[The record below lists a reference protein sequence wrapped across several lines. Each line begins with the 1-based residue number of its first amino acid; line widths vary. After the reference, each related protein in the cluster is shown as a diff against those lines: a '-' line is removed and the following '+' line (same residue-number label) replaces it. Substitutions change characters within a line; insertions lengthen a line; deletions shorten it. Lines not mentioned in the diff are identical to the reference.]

1 MVVILWVIPLVAA
14 PRRRHG
20 KVIVCV
26 KPSSGPISS
35 RKLLSLQSD
44 HGRAKSRAT
53 VLFHQAIVRLKSR
66 PRGFHLVTSEIL
78 AAIPE
83 ISKVGTGLLHLLLQ
97 HTSASL
103 FLNENADPDVR
114 RDFEHWSNQ
123 AIPDGAS
130 YFVHTLEGADD
141 MPAHLKSGIY
151 GTSQTIPVRDGRLLL
166 GTWQGVYLGE
176 HRDDG
181 GSRTVVATLMGKE

>member
-1 MVVILWVIPLVAA
+1 M
-14 PRRRHG
+14 
-20 KVIVCV
+20 
-26 KPSSGPISS
+26 
-35 RKLLSLQSD
+35 
-44 HGRAKSRAT
+44 
-53 VLFHQAIVRLKSR
+53 LFHQTIVKLKAR

-83 ISKVGTGLLHLLLQ
+83 VAQVRVGLLHLLLQ

-114 RDFEHWSNQ
+114 ADFEHWSNK
-123 AIPDGAS
+123 AIPDGAP
-130 YFVHTLEGADD
+130 YLVHRLEGPDD

-151 GTSQTIPVRDGRLLL
+151 GASQTIPVRDGQLLL
-166 GTWQGVYLGE
+166 GTWQGIYLGE

-181 GSRTVVATLMGKE
+181 GSRTVVATLWGNN

>member
-1 MVVILWVIPLVAA
+1 M
-14 PRRRHG
+14 
-20 KVIVCV
+20 
-26 KPSSGPISS
+26 
-35 RKLLSLQSD
+35 
-44 HGRAKSRAT
+44 
-53 VLFHQAIVRLKSR
+53 LFHQTIIKLKAR

-83 ISKVGTGLLHLLLQ
+83 IAQARVGLLHLLLQ

-103 FLNENADPDVR
+103 LLNENADPDVR
-114 RDFEHWSNQ
+114 GDFERWSNQ
-123 AIPDGAS
+123 AIPDGAP
-130 YFVHTLEGADD
+130 YLVHTLEGADD
-141 MPAHLKSGIY
+141 MPAHLKAGIY

-181 GSRTVVATLMGKE
+181 GSRTVVATLIGKE

>member
-1 MVVILWVIPLVAA
+1 MII
-14 PRRRHG
+14 
-20 KVIVCV
+20 
-26 KPSSGPISS
+26 
-35 RKLLSLQSD
+35 
-44 HGRAKSRAT
+44 
-53 VLFHQAIVRLKSR
+53 HQAIIKLKSR
-66 PRGFHLVTSEIL
+66 SRGFHLVTSEIL

-83 ISKVGTGLLHLLLQ
+83 IARVRVGLLHLFLQ

-114 RDFEHWSNQ
+114 RDFEHWSNH

-130 YFVHTLEGADD
+130 YFVHRLEGADD
-141 MPAHLKSGIY
+141 MPAHMKAGIY
-151 GTSQTIPVRDGRLLL
+151 GTSQTLPVRDGRLLL

-181 GSRTVVATLMGKE
+181 GSRTVVATLWGKD

>member
-1 MVVILWVIPLVAA
+1 MI
-14 PRRRHG
+14 
-20 KVIVCV
+20 
-26 KPSSGPISS
+26 
-35 RKLLSLQSD
+35 
-44 HGRAKSRAT
+44 
-53 VLFHQAIVRLKSR
+53 FHQAIVRLKSR

-78 AAIPE
+78 AALPE
-83 ISKVGTGLLHLLLQ
+83 IAKAGTGILNLFLQ

-114 RDFEHWSNQ
+114 RDFEHWSDR

-130 YFVHTLEGADD
+130 YFVHTVEGADD

-151 GTSQTIPVRDGRLLL
+151 GTSLTIPVKDGRLLL